1 MMKNLLIIGGGGY
14 VGTVIIKEL
23 LNFNFKI
30 NNIDPFIY
38 NHFNSINSIKTKD
51 NFVQHNIDMR
61 NIDKNFLKNI
71 EFDYV
76 LILGG
81 LVGDPITKKYPE
93 LSEEIN
99 HHGIINVLTELK
111 DFEIKKL
118 IFISTCSNYG
128 ILKDDEIADEETI
141 LKPLSLYAKQKVKVE
156 EYLINMSQNQIIDY
170 EIVILRFATAFG
182 LSDRMRFDLT
192 INQFTRELFNNSILR
207 IYDENTWR
215 PYCHVSDFADIVR
228 ILLDQKI
235 IKNKLEIFNAGS
247 DNNNYRKI
255 DIYNNIKK
263 YIKNSKVE
271 FQKNG
276 NDFRNYKVSFSK
288 LNESIKKEYKTIDHG
303 IREIINQLKID
314 EDFRLNENYGNYEIE
329 T

>member
-1 MMKNLLIIGGGGY
+1 M
-14 VGTVIIKEL
+14 V
-23 LNFNFKI
+23 
-30 NNIDPFIY
+30 
-38 NHFNSINSIKTKD
+38 
-51 NFVQHNIDMR
+51 
-61 NIDKNFLKNI
+61 
-71 EFDYV
+71 
-76 LILGG
+76 
-81 LVGDPITKKYPE
+81 
-93 LSEEIN
+93 
-99 HHGIINVLTELK
+99 
-111 DFEIKKL
+111 
-118 IFISTCSNYG
+118 
-128 ILKDDEIADEETI
+128 
-141 LKPLSLYAKQKVKVE
+141 
-156 EYLINMSQNQIIDY
+156 
-170 EIVILRFATAFG
+170 
-182 LSDRMRFDLT
+182 
-192 INQFTRELFNNSILR
+192 
-207 IYDENTWR
+207 
-215 PYCHVSDFADIVR
+215 DFADIVR

-235 IKNKLEIFNAGS
+235 MKNKLEIFNAGS